1 MKTLK
6 QTLSQILIASSLFS
20 FNVSATIVG
29 EPEANTGFTKKQQ
42 VVADKFMVAAAN
54 PYAVKAGHAIL
65 AKGGSAVDAA
75 IAVQLVLT
83 LVEPQ
88 SSGIGGGLFLMHYD
102 NANSHLTSF
111 DGRETAPANAS
122 ESLFLDENGKPIRWI
137 NAVVGG
143 RSVGVPGALA
153 ALEKAHSRYGKL
165 PWHTLFTDAIQLAQ
179 EGFVVSPRLE
189 KLVSLQ
195 INPGVALI
203 DGTKDYFMPNGAALK
218 AGTVKTNVKLANL
231 YKAIAKNGIDAF
243 YQGENA
249 KQLVET
255 VTNSSIAPGKI
266 SLQDLAN
273 YKSVERKPVCA
284 PYRTYKVCSMA
295 PPSSGGITVLQIMAL
310 LENTK
315 APLNTSWELES
326 IHAFTQASRLA
337 FADRDHYI
345 ADPDF
350 IDVPVAQMLD
360 KNYLQERSKLI
371 GEKDMGTA
379 QPGEFSQDW
388 SVAQINYEQPSTS
401 HVSIV
406 DSAGNAV
413 SMTTSIEMG
422 FGSALMVNGYLLNN
436 QLTDF
441 TFNPKIDGKP
451 VANRVEPNK
460 RPRSSMSPVM
470 VFNHDGSLKM
480 VIGSPG
486 GSRIINYVVKALV
499 GVLDFGLT
507 PQQAIELANITNR
520 NRVTTLEKGSDVTR
534 YKAALE
540 ARGHK
545 VVIRDLNSGI
555 HAVMIEGNKLIGAA
569 DPRREGIALGQ

>member
-20 FNVSATIVG
+20 FNVGATIVG

-111 DGRETAPANAS
+111 DGREAAPANAS

>member
-42 VVADKFMVAAAN
+42 VIADKFMVAAAN

-102 NANSHLTSF
+102 KANSHLTSF

-165 PWHTLFTDAIQLAQ
+165 PWHTLFTDAIKLAQ

-203 DGTKDYFMPNGAALK
+203 DDTKDYFMPNGAALK

-371 GEKDMGTA
+371 SDKDMGMA
-379 QPGEFSQDW
+379 LPGEFSQDW
-388 SVAQINYEQPSTS
+388 SVAQVNYEQPSTS

-486 GSRIINYVVKALV
+486 GSRIINYVAKALV

-569 DPRREGIALGQ
+569 DPRREGTALGQ